1 MDAARNQA
9 ETVERLRAR
18 ISSLQAAP
26 RTHLA
31 VLRTG
36 VAAVDALLPA
46 GGFPLGQVVELWGSA
61 ASGRTR
67 LALRAVA
74 EAHRALRLAAY
85 VDGAGELY
93 PPALSALGVNPARLL
108 WVRPPGPSASAER
121 HASSHLGWAALQLL
135 RSGAFSCVVLDL
147 THTGHRLPSQAS
159 KRLLDAAAHSGGLL
173 LLLTQEET
181 PGDGSLRLRMTA
193 GPRSVRVEVVR
204 SRQGMMARSA
214 DVPYEALGAAGPAS
228 SDFPGLIPAPQPA
241 FSSAEADTPFQ
252 RPRTSLVRNGL
263 CGIQGQRPGRDVALP
278 ALGAGLG
285 LP

>member
-1 MDAARNQA
+1 MDAARNA

-18 ISSLQAAP
+18 ISTLQAAP

-46 GGFPLGQVVELWGSA
+46 GGFPLGQVVELCGSA

-74 EAHRALRLAAY
+74 EAQRALRLAAY

-93 PPALSALGVNPARLL
+93 PPALSALGIDAARLL
-108 WVRPPGPSASAER
+108 WVRPPGPSAVGHTSA
-121 HASSHLGWAALQLL
+121 HLGWAALQLL
-135 RSGAFSCVVLDL
+135 RSGAFGCVVLDL
-147 THTGHRLPSQAS
+147 THTGHRLSTQAS

-173 LLLTQEET
+173 LLLTQDET
-181 PGDGSLRLRMTA
+181 PGDGSLRLKLTA
-193 GPRSVRVEVVR
+193 GPRAVRLEVMR
-204 SRQGMMARSA
+204 SRQGVTARQA
-214 DVPYEALGAAGPAS
+214 DIPYEALGASPFFHAEAFLPV
-228 SDFPGLIPAPQPA
+228 PQPA
-241 FSSAEADTPFQ
+241 FSSAEADRPYQ

-263 CGIQGQRPGRDVALP
+263 CGIQGQRPGRDAAMP
-278 ALGAGLG
+278 ALGPGLG

>member
-1 MDAARNQA
+1 MDAARSNAQ
-9 ETVERLRAR
+9 TVERLRAR
-18 ISSLQAAP
+18 ISTLQAAP

-108 WVRPPGPSASAER
+108 WVRPPGPSASAVR
-121 HASSHLGWAALQLL
+121 HPSSQLGWAALQLL

-147 THTGHRLPSQAS
+147 TQKGHRLSPHAS
-159 KRLLDAAAHSGGLL
+159 KRLLDAAAHAGGLL
-173 LLLTQEET
+173 LLLTPEEA
-181 PGDGSLRLRMTA
+181 PSDGSLRLRMTA
-193 GPRSVRVEVVR
+193 GQRGVHVEVVR
-204 SRQGMMARSA
+204 SRQGMVARSA
-214 DVPYEALGAAGPAS
+214 DVPWEALGPWGAPSQELAGLPLPPAC
-228 SDFPGLIPAPQPA
+228 
-241 FSSAEADTPFQ
+241 SAGVDRPFQ
-252 RPRTSLVRNGL
+252 RSRTSDVRNGL

-278 ALGAGLG
+278 ALGPGLG

>member
-1 MDAARNQA
+1 MDAARANV
-9 ETVERLRAR
+9 ETVERLRAH
-18 ISSLQAAP
+18 IQTLQAAP

-36 VAAVDALLPA
+36 VAAVDALLPG

-108 WVRPPGPSASAER
+108 WVCPPGGPSSAER
-121 HASSHLGWAALQLL
+121 RPSSQLGWAALQLL
-135 RSGAFSCVVLDL
+135 RSGAFVCVVLDL
-147 THTGHRLPSQAS
+147 THTGHRLPPQTT
-159 KRLLDAAAHSGGLL
+159 KRLLDAASHAGGLL
-173 LLLTQEET
+173 LLLTPEET

-193 GPRSVRVEVVR
+193 GSRGVHVEVVR
-204 SRQGMMARSA
+204 SRQGMTARSA
-214 DVPYEALGAAGPAS
+214 DVPWETLGPGSLPLGHEGLAPVPLPALS
-228 SDFPGLIPAPQPA
+228 TKTDK
-241 FSSAEADTPFQ
+241 PFQ
-252 RPRTSLVRNGL
+252 RPRTSEVRNGL
-263 CGIQGQRPGRDVALP
+263 CGIQGQRPGRDMALP
-278 ALGAGLG
+278 ALGPGLG
-285 LP
+285 LS

>member
-1 MDAARNQA
+1 MDAARSNA
-9 ETVERLRAR
+9 ETVERLRAH
-18 ISSLQAAP
+18 IQTLQAAP

-108 WVRPPGPSASAER
+108 WVHPPASAEP
-121 HASSHLGWAALQLL
+121 HTSSQLGWAALQLL
-135 RSGAFSCVVLDL
+135 RSGAFVCVVLDL
-147 THTGHRLPSQAS
+147 TQKTHRLSPQAS
-159 KRLLDAAAHSGGLL
+159 KRLLDAAAHAGGLL
-173 LLLTQEET
+173 LLLTPEEA
-181 PGDGSLRLRMTA
+181 PSDGSLRLRMTA
-193 GPRSVRVEVVR
+193 GPRGVHVEVVR
-204 SRQGMMARSA
+204 SRQGMVARSA
-214 DVPYEALGAAGPAS
+214 DVPWEALGPWGAPSQELAGLP
-228 SDFPGLIPAPQPA
+228 PQP
-241 FSSAEADTPFQ
+241 SYSAVTDKPFQ
-252 RPRTSLVRNGL
+252 RPRTSEVRNGL

-278 ALGAGLG
+278 ALGPGLG
-285 LP
+285 LR

>member
-1 MDAARNQA
+1 MDAARGNA
-9 ETVERLRAR
+9 ETVERLRAH
-18 ISSLQAAP
+18 IQTLQAAP

-108 WVRPPGPSASAER
+108 WVHPPGASAEP
-121 HASSHLGWAALQLL
+121 HTSSQLGWAALQLL
-135 RSGAFSCVVLDL
+135 RSGAFVCVVLDL
-147 THTGHRLPSQAS
+147 TQKTHRLSPQAS
-159 KRLLDAAAHSGGLL
+159 KRLLDAAAHAGGLL
-173 LLLTQEET
+173 LLLTPEEA
-181 PGDGSLRLRMTA
+181 PSDGSLRLRMTA
-193 GPRSVRVEVVR
+193 GPRSVHVEVVR
-204 SRQGMMARSA
+204 SRQGMVARSA
-214 DVPYEALGAAGPAS
+214 DVPWEALGPWGAPSQELAGLP
-228 SDFPGLIPAPQPA
+228 LQP
-241 FSSAEADTPFQ
+241 SCSAVTDTPFQ
-252 RPRTSLVRNGL
+252 RPRTSEVRNGL

-278 ALGAGLG
+278 ALGPGLG

>member
-31 VLRTG
+31 VLPTG

-74 EAHRALRLAAY
+74 EAHRALQLTAY

-108 WVRPPGPSASAER
+108 WVRPPGPSSAAR
-121 HASSHLGWAALQLL
+121 YSSSHLGWAALQLL
-135 RSGAFSCVVLDL
+135 RSGAFGCVVLDL

-159 KRLLDAAAHSGGLL
+159 KRLLDAATHSGGLL

-214 DVPYEALGAAGPAS
+214 DVPYEALGAAPPS
-228 SDFPGLIPAPQPA
+228 SDLAGLIPAPQPA
-241 FSSAEADTPFQ
+241 FSPAEADTPFQ

-278 ALGAGLG
+278 VLGPGLG

>member
-1 MDAARNQA
+1 MDAARRNV
-9 ETVERLRAR
+9 ETVERLRAH
-18 ISSLQAAP
+18 IQALQAAP

-61 ASGRTR
+61 ASGRMR

-108 WVRPPGPSASAER
+108 WVHPPGVSER
-121 HASSHLGWAALQLL
+121 HLSCQLGWAALQLL
-135 RSGAFSCVVLDL
+135 RSGAFVCVVLDL
-147 THTGHRLPSQAS
+147 THTGHRLAPQTT
-159 KRLLDAAAHSGGLL
+159 KRLLDAASHAGGLL
-173 LLLTQEET
+173 LLLTPEEA

-193 GPRSVRVEVVR
+193 GPRAVHVEVVR
-204 SRQGMMARSA
+204 SRQGMTARSA
-214 DVPYEALGAAGPAS
+214 DVPWEALGPW
-228 SDFPGLIPAPQPA
+228 APPSGSLVPLPSQA
-241 FSSAEADTPFQ
+241 VAEADKRFQ
-252 RPRTSLVRNGL
+252 RPRTSEVRNGL
-263 CGIQGQRPGRDVALP
+263 CGIQGQRPGRDVAMP
-278 ALGAGLG
+278 ALGPGLG

>member
-1 MDAARNQA
+1 MDVARSNA

-18 ISSLQAAP
+18 ISTLQAAP

-36 VAAVDALLPA
+36 VKAVDALLPA

-61 ASGRTR
+61 ASGRTC

-93 PPALSALGVNPARLL
+93 PPALAALGVNPSRLL
-108 WVRPPGPSASAER
+108 WVRPGLSTSAGRQPSSQL
-121 HASSHLGWAALQLL
+121 SWAALQLL

-147 THTGHRLPSQAS
+147 THTGHRLSPQAS
-159 KRLLDAAAHSGGLL
+159 KRLLDAAVHSSGLL

-181 PGDGSLRLRMTA
+181 PGDGSLRLKMTA
-193 GPRSVRVEVVR
+193 GPHSVRLEVVR
-204 SRQGMMARSA
+204 SRQGMTARSA
-214 DVPYEALGAAGPAS
+214 DVPYEALGLGGPALL
-228 SDFPGLIPAPQPA
+228 PAGGLVPAPQPA
-241 FSSAEADTPFQ
+241 FAAEGDQPFH
-252 RPRTSLVRNGL
+252 RPRTAEVRNGL

-278 ALGAGLG
+278 ALGPALG
-285 LP
+285 VF

>member
-1 MDAARNQA
+1 MDAARSHA

-18 ISSLQAAP
+18 ISTLQAAP

-36 VAAVDALLPA
+36 VRAVDALLPA
-46 GGFPLGQVVELWGSA
+46 GGFPLGQVVELLGSA
-61 ASGRTR
+61 ASGRTC

-93 PPALSALGVNPARLL
+93 PPALAALGVNPSRLL
-108 WVRPPGPSASAER
+108 WVRPGLSTSAVRPPSSQL
-121 HASSHLGWAALQLL
+121 SWAALQLL

-147 THTGHRLPSQAS
+147 THTGHRLSPQSS
-159 KRLLDAAAHSGGLL
+159 KRLLDAAVHSGGLL

-181 PGDGSLRLRMTA
+181 PGDGSLRLKLTA
-193 GPRSVRVEVVR
+193 GPRSVRLEVVR
-204 SRQGMMARSA
+204 SRQGMTARSA
-214 DVPYEALGAAGPAS
+214 DVPYEALGAAPPS
-228 SDFPGLIPAPQPA
+228 SDLAGLIPAPQPA
-241 FSSAEADTPFQ
+241 FSPTEADTPFQ

-278 ALGAGLG
+278 VLG
-285 LP
+285 P

>member
-1 MDAARNQA
+1 MDVARSQA

-74 EAHRALRLAAY
+74 EAHRALQLAAY

-108 WVRPPGPSASAER
+108 WVRPPGPSSTER
-121 HASSHLGWAALQLL
+121 HTSSHLGWAALQLL

-147 THTGHRLPSQAS
+147 THTGHRLPPQAS
-159 KRLLDAAAHSGGLL
+159 KRLLDAAVHSGGLL
-173 LLLTQEET
+173 LLLSQEET

-214 DVPYEALGAAGPAS
+214 DVPYEALGATAPSSHHFAS
-228 SDFPGLIPAPQPA
+228 FVPAPQPA

-278 ALGAGLG
+278 ALGPGLG
-285 LP
+285 LS